1 MAGTG
6 AAHRI
11 FIWAWAAPLAACR
24 HVGSIMAGLL
34 PDNPFIL
41 TAAVIL
47 LVSVIIGKSLTLG
60 LRSGFLLPSPSRVLN
75 FGRG

>member
-6 AAHRI
+6 AGHRI
-11 FIWAWAAPLAACR
+11 FMAWAAPLAACALA
-24 HVGSIMAGLL
+24 GSIIAELL

-60 LRSGFLLPSPSRVLN
+60 LRSFFLLPSHSHQREQAA
-75 FGRG
+75 